1 MILTPK
7 WELRAVEM
15 LVLIGALFRQI
26 SDFVLV
32 VCIKFKLIVLSLLY
46 IVNLQAV
53 NCEAF
58 RSQP

>member
-1 MILTPK
+1 
-7 WELRAVEM
+7 M